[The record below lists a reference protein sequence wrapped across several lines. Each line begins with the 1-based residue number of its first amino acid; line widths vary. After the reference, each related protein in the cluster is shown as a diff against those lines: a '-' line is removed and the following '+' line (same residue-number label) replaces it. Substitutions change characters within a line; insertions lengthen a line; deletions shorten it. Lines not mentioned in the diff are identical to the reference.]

1 MGLQA
6 WKDYQW
12 SRLSQVQSNNTSQFQ
27 FIEVQYECMYFNHV
41 SGLYT
46 TLLLMAACHCLISSI
61 IQILEIMKQM

>member
-27 FIEVQYECMYFNHV
+27 FIEVQYVCMYFNHV
-41 SGLYT
+41 SGLYSVHYI
-46 TLLLMAACHCLISSI
+46 AINGCLSLFDI
-61 IQILEIMKQM
+61 